1 MLGSIT
7 SDLIGNPLTSAMYE
21 FNVSLEIKEK
31 VTKNS
36 YTNVVRDRAL
46 FKLRT
51 NTDKEVLVTVKQV
64 SF

>member
-64 SF
+64 GF